1 MRRHHSHSPLPAKL
15 ASLLLIIGSSILLS
29 ADTCE
34 AFPPSLFRSRSTSS
48 LSRASIP
55 LSTFEAIDIFTSVA
69 TESKLRRDK
78 IYRCPTRIYS
88 SSAAVDGSDGEG
100 DEKKKYIRPYLKQLL
115 LLCRPINFP
124 IVFLFHVLGVHRA
137 VEFWKMTM
145 QPVSTSSS
153 SMLLSL
159 LKEPSMIM
167 VLLSLMLVTSTSMI
181 TNDYYDARNGVD
193 VVPDDTGE
201 NGNIREEYGHYHPL
215 AQGTVPFSVT
225 KTFDSVSMNNFASV
239 SSLEEFQGC

>member
-1 MRRHHSHSPLPAKL
+1 
-15 ASLLLIIGSSILLS
+15 
-29 ADTCE
+29 
-34 AFPPSLFRSRSTSS
+34 
-48 LSRASIP
+48 
-55 LSTFEAIDIFTSVA
+55 
-69 TESKLRRDK
+69 
-78 IYRCPTRIYS
+78 
-88 SSAAVDGSDGEG
+88 
-100 DEKKKYIRPYLKQLL
+100 
-115 LLCRPINFP
+115 
-124 IVFLFHVLGVHRA
+124 
-137 VEFWKMTM
+137 M

-193 VVPDDTGE
+193 VVSDDTDE
-201 NGNIREEYGHYHPL
+201 NGNILEEYGHYHPL

-239 SSLEEFQGC
+239 SSLEEFQEC